1 MQNLL
6 AMERLRNH
14 FLELDESVGP
24 LTVSLK
30 KLFTETSQ
38 EAGLR
43 NVINPKSFFGCVC
56 AKASEFR
63 GYEQHDSHELLRC
76 LLDGLCTEELSAR
89 KQTILWKMGLPQ
101 IWVLLLLMA
110 SLRANYPVLFLVWY
124 VGTLQQ
130 CLSHSSSIICYCSY
144 FPLKFSKFHI
154 MGSACLL
161 LRWGAVDAEAYA
173 EAARNVLQILWDVG
187 TSRHS
192 GHGSLWAKA
201 RVSAY
206 DALTHYE
213 VVHIQKSIPDF
224 KKRNMELLTSETD
237 PEVLWAMEVFE
248 VKIITYE
255 HITQRRFVKE
265 KRVAVNK
272 IEKLLD
278 VSPQVIFASVNS
290 TGASQLPGA
299 ALFCPSLTPKDMT
312 KGQQKDCKTYML
324 NTRMHLWR

>member
-110 SLRANYPVLFLVWY
+110 SLRANYPVLFLV
-124 VGTLQQ
+124 
-130 CLSHSSSIICYCSY
+130 C
-144 FPLKFSKFHI
+144 
-154 MGSACLL
+154 ACLL

-312 KGQQKDCKTYML
+312 KGQQKVQGLQDVYAKYENALVEIAASLQLSRNILIALLSLQSWKPFMQ
-324 NTRMHLWR
+324 R